1 MSRSIRKTNMNKLLV
16 SIVAIAASVTVHAD
30 SIDVNS
36 DGSVLISS
44 TRNRVIYEHDAKT
57 LAVIKRTRVDQDIKD
72 LAVNADGTLIFCADG
87 NFGQKISVRDRKTGK
102 ILSETNDIAQVG
114 GFSGGE
120 KVFIVSKKAN
130 LLAYRTEDGVFSIV
144 NMADGKTTTT
154 IKHDEEATPT
164 HVGCISPDGQT
175 LTLISGGLDTTS
187 EKNADGRISF
197 NADLKAVVTH
207 EKADGKASTVTTYS
221 ISSGKLVSTREVF
234 YDAAAHQMA
243 YAFHH
248 KSDLHVVTYGD
259 VNMRLPAT
267 GEPELY
273 RTTVMAYGFGVTHD
287 GSRFA
292 VGSMINSGAFFDTG
306 KPKKQT
312 IEGATP
318 NPGFPEYYKTMVF
331 DADDNM
337 YGLTGDLRLFR
348 VDDKNKMYL
357 IKPLM

>member
-1 MSRSIRKTNMNKLLV
+1 MNKLL
-16 SIVAIAASVTVHAD
+16 IALVAMVATLHAD
-30 SIDVNS
+30 SIDVNA

-44 TRNRVIYEHDAKT
+44 TRNRVIYQHDPKT
-57 LAVIKRTRVDQDIKD
+57 LEVVKRTRVDQDIKD

-102 ILSETNDIAQVG
+102 ILSEKNDIEQVG
-114 GFSGGE
+114 GFGSGGD
-120 KVFIVSKKAN
+120 KVFLVSKKAN
-130 LLAYRTEDGVFSIV
+130 LLAYRTKDGVFSIV
-144 NMADGKTTTT
+144 NMADGKTTAT
-154 IKHDEEATPT
+154 IKHDEKAAPT

-175 LTLISGGLDTTS
+175 LTLISRGQDTTS
-187 EKNADGRISF
+187 EKKLGGRVKF
-197 NADLKAVVTH
+197 NADLEAVLTH

-221 ISSGKLVSTREVF
+221 IASGKIVSTKEVF
-234 YDAAAHQMA
+234 YDASAHQTA

-248 KSDLHVVTYGD
+248 KSDVHVVTYGD
-259 VNMRLPAT
+259 VNMRLPTT
-267 GEPELY
+267 GDPELY

-292 VGSMINSGAFFDTG
+292 VGSMINNGALFDTG

-331 DADDNM
+331 DADNNM

-348 VDDKNKMYL
+348 VDDKNKMYV
-357 IKPLM
+357 IKPVM